1 MRLTFRKSF
10 EFDTVLS
17 SEKIFVGGQKFISMQ
32 KRTTVCVNFNFYFFY
47 LCKCNVMLSVKV
59 IVKVIGTRNSNNN

>member
-17 SEKIFVGGQKFISMQ
+17 SSEKIFVGGQKFISMQ
-32 KRTTVCVNFNFYFFY
+32 KGATVCVILFTFV
-47 LCKCNVMLSVKV
+47 NVMQQC
-59 IVKVIGTRNSNNN
+59 

>member
-17 SEKIFVGGQKFISMQ
+17 SEKIFAGGQKFMLAIQVCKQ
-32 KRTTVCVNFNFYFFY
+32 KQAGLV
-47 LCKCNVMLSVKV
+47 
-59 IVKVIGTRNSNNN
+59 